1 MSQPPNKPVILFDG
15 VCNFCNSSVN
25 FVIDRD
31 KNKKFLFAA
40 LQSEAGKKLLKEYN
54 IPFKEIPDSVV
65 LIQDNKAYQ
74 KSSAA
79 LKIAWGLGGLWS
91 MLYAFIIIPSFIRDF
106 FYELIAKYRYKLFGK
121 KESCRMPDPEIRTR
135 FLG

>member
-1 MSQPPNKPVILFDG
+1 MNQPPNKPVILFDG

-31 KNKKFLFAA
+31 KHKKFLFAA
-40 LQSEAGKKLLKEYN
+40 LQSEAGKQLLQQYN
-54 IPFKEIPDSVV
+54 IPFKENPDSVV
-65 LIQDNKAYQ
+65 LIQNNKAYQ

-79 LKIAWGLGGLWS
+79 LQIAKGLGGLW
-91 MLYAFIIIPSFIRDF
+91 MVPYTFIIIPPFIRDF
-106 FYELIAKYRYKLFGK
+106 FYDIIARYRYKLFGK
-121 KESCRMPDPEIRTR
+121 KDRCRMPDPEIKTR